1 MAKAKSIGNI
11 LTAMARISSGQHEK
25 FALFG
30 RNFLLIL
37 CCYAAFMR
45 FT

>member
-11 LTAMARISSGQHEK
+11 PTAMARISSGQHEK
-25 FALFG
+25 FMIFRG
-30 RNFLLIL
+30 SFLLIL
-37 CCYAAFMR
+37 CCCAAFMR